1 MAVLSN
7 LEPKRVWANFE
18 DFCAVPHGTFDMD
31 KISAFCYNWAVEKG
45 LEAYVDEAKNVIIKK
60 PGTAGYENSAPV
72 IIQGHMDMVC
82 EKVPGSAHDFKKD
95 GLTLYVEDGC
105 VRAKDTSLGGD
116 NGIAI
121 AMAMALLE
129 ADDIPHPPLEVLFT
143 VDEEEGMGGAI
154 AVDMDRFEGM
164 TLINMDSE
172 DEGIFTVGCAGGI
185 NYASHLPVSKET
197 VTGTKLTVKL
207 GGLKGGH
214 SGHVIGEERGNAN
227 KMMGR
232 LFNEIQA
239 VTDLSIVSVNGGS
252 KMNVI
257 TPECVSEFVVADVC
271 KAKEVIANMETVWV
285 DEFLGIE
292 PDFFVEVKE
301 EADVTVEAFD
311 KCSTEKVVSYIMLA
325 PHGVM
330 EYSRVL
336 ANTVETSLN
345 LGVLETKENEL
356 LAKYQIR
363 SSVETMKWEIA
374 KRINVLNKL
383 VGAEEE
389 IIAHYPAWKYA
400 PVSPLREIMC
410 ETWEEMTGKKADI
423 LVMHAGLECGFF
435 SEKKPG
441 IDIVSCGPN
450 MRGIHSFNE
459 KLYIDSV
466 ERTWEFF
473 LATLAKLK

>member
-7 LEPKRVWANFE
+7 LEPKKVWENFE
-18 DFCAVPHGTFDMD
+18 AFCAVPHGTYDMD

-45 LEAYVDEAKNVIIKK
+45 LEAYQDEAKNVIIKK
-60 PGTAGYENSAPV
+60 PGTAGYENSEPV

-82 EKVPGSAHDFKKD
+82 EKVPGSSHDFKKD
-95 GLTLYVEDGC
+95 GLTLYVEDGY

-121 AMAMALLE
+121 AMCMALLE
-129 ADDIPHPPLEVLFT
+129 SDDIPHPPLEILFT

-154 AVDMDRFEGM
+154 AVDMAPFKGM
-164 TLINMDSE
+164 KLINMDSE
-172 DEGIFTVGCAGGI
+172 DEGLFTVGCAGGI
-185 NYASHLPVSKET
+185 NYATHIPVSRET
-197 VTGTKLTVKL
+197 VSGTKLTIRL
-207 GGLKGGH
+207 SGLKGGH
-214 SGHVIGEERGNAN
+214 SGHVIQQERGNAN
-227 KMMGR
+227 KMHGR
-232 LFNEIQA
+232 LLNKIQK
-239 VTDLSIVSVNGGS
+239 VTDLSIVAINGGS

-257 TPECVSEFVVADVC
+257 NPESIAEIVVADAA
-271 KAKEVIANMETVWV
+271 KAKEVIAEMEKTWV

-311 KCSTEKVVSYIMLA
+311 KESTSKVISYIMLA
-325 PHGVM
+325 LHGVQ

-345 LGVLETKENEL
+345 LGVLETTENEL
-356 LAKYQIR
+356 VAKYQIR

-374 KRINVLNKL
+374 ERLNTLGKL
-383 VGAEEE
+383 VGGEEE
-389 IIAHYPAWKYA
+389 VIAHYPAWKYA
-400 PVSPLREIMC
+400 PVSPLRDVMC
-410 ETWEEMTGKKADI
+410 ETFEELFNKKPEVY
-423 LVMHAGLECGFF
+423 VMHAGLECGFF

-441 IDIVSCGPN
+441 LDIVSCGPD
-450 MRGIHSFNE
+450 MWGIHSFNE
-459 KLYIDSV
+459 KLDIASTA
-466 ERTWEFF
+466 RTWDFL

>member
-31 KISAFCYNWAVEKG
+31 KISAYCYNWAVERG
-45 LEAYVDEAKNVIIKK
+45 LEAYQDEAKNVIIKK
-60 PGTAGYENSAPV
+60 PGTAGFENSKPV

-95 GLTLYVEDGC
+95 GLKLFVEDGC

-129 ADDIPHPPLEVLFT
+129 SDDIPHPPLEVLFT

-154 AVDMDRFEGM
+154 AIDMDRFDGM

-185 NYASHLPVSKET
+185 NYACHIPVNKET
-197 VTGTKLTVKL
+197 VSGTKLTIKL

-227 KMMGR
+227 KMQGR
-232 LFNEIQA
+232 LLNKIQK
-239 VTDLSIVSVNGGS
+239 VTDLSIVSINGGAL
-252 KMNVI
+252 MNVI
-257 TPECVSEFVVADVC
+257 TPESVSEIVVADAA
-271 KAKEVIANMETVWV
+271 KAKEVIAEMEKTWV

-311 KCSTEKVVSYIMLA
+311 KDSTSRVISYVVLA
-325 PHGVM
+325 LHGVM

-345 LGVLETKENEL
+345 LGVLKTEENEL

-363 SSVETMKWEIA
+363 SSMETMKWEIA
-374 KRINVLNKL
+374 ERLNTLGKL
-383 VGAEEE
+383 VGGEEE

-400 PVSPLREIMC
+400 PVSPLRDIMS
-410 ETWEEMTGKKADI
+410 ETWEELFGKKADI

-466 ERTWEFF
+466 ERTWELL
-473 LATLAKLK
+473 LATLLKLK

>member
-1 MAVLSN
+1 
-7 LEPKRVWANFE
+7 
-18 DFCAVPHGTFDMD
+18 
-31 KISAFCYNWAVEKG
+31 
-45 LEAYVDEAKNVIIKK
+45 
-60 PGTAGYENSAPV
+60 
-72 IIQGHMDMVC
+72 
-82 EKVPGSAHDFKKD
+82 
-95 GLTLYVEDGC
+95 
-105 VRAKDTSLGGD
+105 
-116 NGIAI
+116 
-121 AMAMALLE
+121 
-129 ADDIPHPPLEVLFT
+129 
-143 VDEEEGMGGAI
+143 MGGAI
-154 AVDMDRFEGM
+154 AVDMDRFDAM

-185 NYASHLPVSKET
+185 NYASHIPVSKEA

-232 LFNEIQA
+232 LFNELQM
-239 VTDLSIVSVNGGS
+239 VTDISIVSVNGGS

-257 TPECVSEFVVADVC
+257 TPECVSEFVAADVC
-271 KAKEVIANMETVWV
+271 KAKEVIAKMETVWV

-311 KCSTEKVVSYIMLA
+311 KCSTDRVVNYIMLA

-363 SSVETMKWEIA
+363 SSMETMKWEIA

-400 PVSPLREIMC
+400 PVSPLRDVMC
-410 ETWEEMTGKKADI
+410 ETWEELTGKKADI